1 MHIIE
6 RRLHNYINVFQL
18 PELICLLFTEYYT
31 YIFPQ
36 KSAFHRPQTLEY
48 RNGYPL
54 PCRPSVGIGQDP
66 LVSEQLLQQEIS
78 DLLFETSDIT
88 SSSFDQ
94 GKDEV
99 FVPAY
104 VALDKKVGHRG
115 WTAISFHPKG
125 GQITKI
131 EDI

>member
-1 MHIIE
+1 M
-6 RRLHNYINVFQL
+6 LHNYINVFQL
-18 PELICLLFTEYYT
+18 PELIFVLLTEYFFL
-31 YIFPQ
+31 FPQ

-94 GKDEV
+94 DKDEV

-104 VALDKKVGHRG
+104 VALDKKVGHGR
-115 WTAISFHPKG
+115 WTAIISVISSVGWPDH
-125 GQITKI
+125 
-131 EDI
+131 